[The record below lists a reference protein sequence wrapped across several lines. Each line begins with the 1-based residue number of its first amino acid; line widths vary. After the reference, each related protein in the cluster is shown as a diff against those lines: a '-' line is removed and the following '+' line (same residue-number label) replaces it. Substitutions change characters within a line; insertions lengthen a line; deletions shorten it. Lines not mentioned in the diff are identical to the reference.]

1 MLRSFLSRF
10 VLCSALFVLPF
21 GAQPAI
27 ALSLLDPFNV
37 QATLD
42 AGVAKL
48 GDDVAYGAGDR
59 FKLDIYAPQNPE
71 GLAPVIVFLY
81 GGAWKQG
88 SKADYPFVGHAFAAR
103 GFVTVVP
110 DYRLVP
116 DVQYPAFL
124 DDNAT
129 AIKWVE
135 DNIERFGG
143 DKTRVFLAGHSAG
156 AYNAVMLG
164 MDRAY
169 LRDAKVTIPIR
180 GLVGLSGP
188 YAVYPFEFKELEDAF
203 GHVDNPQLTQP
214 INLPTDE
221 AVPMFLATGSADL
234 IVSQENT
241 LRMQEKMLADNRS
254 ITAKVYDGLG
264 HMEPV
269 MALSS
274 VWRWR
279 STLLDDI
286 VAFLEEQGAF
296 NPDAFAPIDLTD
308 TNEAGLKAID
318 ALSGDS

>member
-1 MLRSFLSRF
+1 MPDFSFFRLLLLCLALAMPLSASP
-10 VLCSALFVLPF
+10 VA
-21 GAQPAI
+21 

-37 QATLD
+37 PGTLD
-42 AGVAKL
+42 AGVVKL

-59 FKLDIYAPQNPE
+59 FKLDVYAPQNPDE
-71 GLAPVIVFLY
+71 LAPVIVFLY

-88 SKADYPFVGHAFAAR
+88 SKADYPFVGHAFASR
-103 GFVTVVP
+103 GFVTVIP

-135 DNIERFGG
+135 DNIARFGG
-143 DKTRVFLAGHSAG
+143 DRARVFLAGHSAG

-169 LRDAKVTIPIR
+169 LRDAGVTIPIR

-188 YAVYPFEFKELEDAF
+188 YAVYPFEFKELQDAF

-234 IVSQENT
+234 IVSPQNT
-241 LRMQEKMLADNRS
+241 VQMQEKLLGANRA
-254 ITAKVYDGLG
+254 IETKVYDGLS
-264 HMEPV
+264 HMESV
-269 MALSS
+269 MALAS

-279 STLLDDI
+279 SPLLEDI
-286 VAFLEEQGAF
+286 IIFLEEQGAF
-296 NPDAFAPIDLTD
+296 SPDAFAPIDLTD
-308 TNEAGLKAID
+308 TNEAALDAIEVVTE
-318 ALSGDS
+318 